1 MFLNDSA
8 RVKILLLVLM
18 SEIKNQSYSGKK
30 KFLFFFFVFFSTHLV
45 GHLHSLY
52 FVYLYAYLFPILV
65 LKAGFGF

>member
-18 SEIKNQSYSGKK
+18 SEIKKSIFLGKNH
-30 KFLFFFFVFFSTHLV
+30 FFCCCFFSAHSV

-52 FVYLYAYLFPILV
+52 FVYLYISLLPILV
-65 LKAGFGF
+65 LKSGFGF